1 MVSRVHQARTLLLRI
16 KQGAKPRFLF
26 VADDQDISRLPA
38 WVKTAR
44 QTTDGHLVAA
54 CRQPRSRSCHVG
66 RQDSRSI
73 FHPCEIAALA
83 VIRLAITALAIIP

>member
-1 MVSRVHQARTLLLRI
+1 VLVQAPAYGFTVHQARTLLLRI

-44 QTTDGHLVAA
+44 QTTDGHLVQLAA
-54 CRQPRSRSCHVG
+54 SHGAVLATLDGKIPGAYFIPARSL
-66 RQDSRSI
+66 
-73 FHPCEIAALA
+73 P
-83 VIRLAITALAIIP
+83 